1 MNPLHTQHYFNIQEV
16 VPLLKAY
23 EIAKDT
29 CKEGSKDHIY
39 YSTKIVYLR
48 ACIENSKKMRP
59 YVKAIDCYTTAHR
72 VDVDKLD
79 ATQKM
84 LHTFYVQLVDEAII
98 QEVNELQ
105 LKRGQKILKAQE
117 DKFEF

>member
-1 MNPLHTQHYFNIQEV
+1 
-16 VPLLKAY
+16 
-23 EIAKDT
+23 
-29 CKEGSKDHIY
+29 
-39 YSTKIVYLR
+39 
-48 ACIENSKKMRP
+48 MRP

-79 ATQKM
+79 ATQRM
-84 LHTFYVQLVDEAII
+84 LHNFYVELVDEAII